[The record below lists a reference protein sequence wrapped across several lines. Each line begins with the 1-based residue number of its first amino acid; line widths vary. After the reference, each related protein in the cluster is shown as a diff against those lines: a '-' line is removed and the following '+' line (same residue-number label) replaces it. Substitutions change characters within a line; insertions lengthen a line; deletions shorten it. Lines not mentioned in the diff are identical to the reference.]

1 MQASE
6 FVKVLENCKN
16 CDQWEEI
23 VHDYE
28 FESYG
33 DEGDDLISELKNQ
46 GYTLAYEDHYGGEG
60 QGDDYWDV
68 FSVEHNAEIT
78 YFRLDGWYSSYDGAT
93 YNDPYKFIKVKKVP
107 KQIFEWVKD
116 E

>member
-60 QGDDYWDV
+60 QGDNYWNV
-68 FSVEHNAEIT
+68 FSVEHNGQKT
-78 YFRLDGWYSSYDGAT
+78 YFRLDGWYASYDGSHFDD
-93 YNDPYKFIKVKKVP
+93 YFGFYEVDKVP
-107 KQIFEWVKD
+107 VQTFEWQRK
-116 E
+116 

>member
-1 MQASE
+1 MKPSN
-6 FVKVLENCKN
+6 FVKILKKCENKDDWRDVLYDIRYAGKRKSKLILEL
-16 CDQWEEI
+16 EE
-23 VHDYE
+23 
-28 FESYG
+28 
-33 DEGDDLISELKNQ
+33 K
-46 GYTLAYEDHYGGEG
+46 GYIIKSEDHYGGEG

-78 YFRLDGWYSSYDGAT
+78 YFRLDGWYSSYDGDT